1 MTQSAFSEAVTKLR
15 AAGYNVQPADI
26 PGLTLVGHH
35 ELTMA
40 QVISFAAS
48 GEASGRPIAI
58 TIK

>member
-1 MTQSAFSEAVTKLR
+1 MMQSAFSEAVAKLR

-40 QVISFAAS
+40 QVINFAQNQTAPTT
-48 GEASGRPIAI
+48 AR
-58 TIK
+58 